1 MKPVWTWTHTGEQ
14 GEELCLLENKYYTKF
29 AWDHFLAAYTGK
41 VRPAHRDRPPA
52 ADASNGWDSAWSPS
66 VAGQILDL
74 AKSMQDSSVDFFS
87 DGQDLFPADEETDPM
102 PPPVIR
108 PRKLIASFPLKK
120 KP

>member
-41 VRPAHRDRPPA
+41 VRPAHRDRPMGCTKFLGSGT
-52 ADASNGWDSAWSPS
+52 DFSVSP
-66 VAGQILDL
+66 
-74 AKSMQDSSVDFFS
+74 M
-87 DGQDLFPADEETDPM
+87 DGIDWGSLFPDEPTDPM
-102 PPPVIR
+102 PPPVIS
-108 PRKLIASFPLKK
+108 PGKLIASFPLKK